1 MKIAVVGCGAV
12 GSFYGAKLC
21 RDGHDVHFLLRSD
34 YEAVR
39 NKGVLI
45 RSKQGEFTVRPK
57 CAIVPEAIGPSD
69 LVLVALKTTANAEL
83 VRLLPPLTIKRTA
96 VITLQNGL
104 GTEDQLGTVV
114 APEQVLGG
122 LAFVCLNRVAPGIIH
137 HIDHGTVVLGE
148 HAREAYSRT
157 REIAFIFNH
166 ARIKTEV
173 TNDLARARWEK
184 LVWNIPFNGLGVAS
198 AAGFDATFVGR
209 IETEERQSCLT
220 TDRLLADRGWTRL
233 VRDLMAEIIAI
244 ARALGHRLED
254 SQADVNIER
263 TMTMGAYKPSTVIDF
278 ERGQPL
284 ELQGMFLEPLRVG
297 REAGVWTPRLEA
309 LCAVLSKLDPRPSE
323 PTSPAA

>member
-34 YEAVR
+34 YDVVR
-39 NKGVLI
+39 RKGVLI
-45 RSKQGEFTVRPK
+45 RSKQGEFVVQPK
-57 CAIVPEAIGPSD
+57 CAVSPGTIGPCD
-69 LVLVALKTTANAEL
+69 LVLVALKTTDNHEL
-83 VRLLPPLTIKRTA
+83 PKLLPPLAIKRTA

-104 GTEDQLGTVV
+104 GVEDQLGAVV

-122 LAFVCLNRVAPGIIH
+122 LAFVCLNRVAPGVIH

-148 HAREAYSRT
+148 FAREAYSRT

-173 TNDLARARWEK
+173 TSDLARARWEK
-184 LVWNIPFNGLGVAS
+184 LLWNIPFNGLGVAS

-209 IETEERQSCLT
+209 IESEEREPCLT
-220 TDRLLADRGWTRL
+220 TDRLLADPGWARL

-244 ARALGHRLED
+244 ARALGHRLEE
-254 SQADVNIER
+254 SLADLNIER
-263 TMTMGAYKPSTVIDF
+263 TKTMGAYKPSTVVDF
-278 ERGQPL
+278 ERGQRL
-284 ELQGMFLEPLRVG
+284 ELKSMFLEPLRMG
-297 REAGVWTPRLEA
+297 REAGVWTPRFEA
-309 LCAVLSKLDPRPSE
+309 LCAVLAALDPK
-323 PTSPAA
+323 PAQ

>member
-34 YEAVR
+34 YDVVR
-39 NKGVLI
+39 RKGVVI
-45 RSKQGEFTVRPK
+45 RSKQGEFTVQPK
-57 CAIVPEAIGPSD
+57 CAVDPEAIGPSD
-69 LVLVALKTTANAEL
+69 LVLVALKTTANTEL
-83 VRLLPPLTIKRTA
+83 PRLLPPLMIKRTA

-104 GTEDQLGTVV
+104 GIEDELGAVA

-122 LAFVCLNRVAPGIIH
+122 LAFVCLNRVAPGVIH

-148 HAREAYSRT
+148 YAREAYSRT

-184 LVWNIPFNGLGVAS
+184 LVWNIPFNGVGVAS
-198 AAGFDATFVGR
+198 AAGFDAAFIGR
-209 IETEERQSCLT
+209 IESEERQPSLT
-220 TDRLLADRGWTRL
+220 TDRLLADPGWTRL

-254 SQADVNIER
+254 SQADLNIAR
-263 TMTMGAYKPSTVIDF
+263 TMTMGAYRPSTVVDF

-284 ELQGMFLEPLRVG
+284 ELRSMFLEPLRVG

-309 LCAVLSKLDPRPSE
+309 LCAVLTALDPK
-323 PTSPAA
+323 PAA

>member
-34 YEAVR
+34 YEIVR
-39 NKGVLI
+39 RKGVLV
-45 RSKQGEFTVRPK
+45 RSKQGEFHVQPK
-57 CAIVPEAIGPSD
+57 CALEPQAIGPCD
-69 LVLVALKTTANAEL
+69 LVLVTLKATANSEL
-83 VRLLPPLTIKRTA
+83 PRLLPPLTAKRSA

-104 GTEDQLGTVV
+104 GTEEQVSAAV

-122 LAFVCLNRVAPGIIH
+122 LAFVCLNRVAPGVIH
-137 HIDHGTVVLGE
+137 HIDHGAVVLGE
-148 HAREAYSRT
+148 YAREAYSRT

-166 ARIKTEV
+166 ARIKCEV

-198 AAGFDATFVGR
+198 AAGFGATFTGR
-209 IETEERQSCLT
+209 IESEERQRCLT
-220 TDRLLADRGWTRL
+220 TDRLLADPGWTKL
-233 VRDLMAEIIAI
+233 VRDLMDEIIAI

-254 SQADVNIER
+254 SQADINIER
-263 TMTMGAYKPSTVIDF
+263 TLTMGAYKPSTVVDF

-284 ELQGMFLEPLRVG
+284 ELKSMFLEPLRVG

-309 LCAVLSKLDPRPSE
+309 LCAVLSVLDPKL
-323 PTSPAA
+323 PA